1 MSGEKAPRKQSFLQ
15 GVAVLTA
22 ATIIVKLLGFIY
34 KVPLQNILQ
43 ERGFGYFNTAYD
55 VYNVLLMIS
64 TTGLPVAVSR
74 MISQA
79 QALENYAQIRKI
91 YSVSMKVFLTIGV
104 IGTLVMLVFCKP
116 LSVMVTTNENS
127 WAAIAALSPCVLLI
141 CIVSAHRGFFQGQS
155 NMTPTSVSQ
164 VYEAMIRVV
173 FGLGG
178 AYLMLKKTGS
188 FVYAAAGGIFGVT
201 AGCIVA
207 VVYLRIQ
214 FGKSNQI
221 LRQGGGEAKST
232 RQTMKELL
240 VIAIP
245 ITLGSAGL
253 QIINLF
259 DTMIYMRRLTG
270 ALAWSSDAADTAKGI
285 YNFCQTIFNL
295 PCSLITPITISIIP
309 TVTAALTK
317 GNTAGAR
324 HTEESA
330 VRTMSL
336 IAMPCAVGLAVLS
349 EPIIR
354 LLARNYGPES
364 VATAAPILAYLGIA
378 VIFNSTVLL
387 FNAIMQA
394 HGDVTTPVVNM
405 LIGGVVK
412 VVVNYILVAIPSLNI
427 IGAAIGTIVCYVT
440 ITVLDLIAMRRSV
453 TTRPAI
459 FRNVIRP
466 AAAAGIMGAATF
478 FAAALLRSFTDSNTV
493 VCLGAL
499 IAAVVV
505 YVIFVVVLRCITY
518 EDCMLLPK
526 GEKIAKIL
534 HIKQKT

>member
-188 FVYAAAGGIFGVT
+188 LIYAAAGGIFGVT

-317 GNTAGAR
+317 GNTAAR
-324 HTEESA
+324 GT
-330 VRTMSL
+330 RRNL
-336 IAMPCAVGLAVLS
+336 PCA
-349 EPIIR
+349 P
-354 LLARNYGPES
+354 
-364 VATAAPILAYLGIA
+364 
-378 VIFNSTVLL
+378 
-387 FNAIMQA
+387 
-394 HGDVTTPVVNM
+394 
-405 LIGGVVK
+405 
-412 VVVNYILVAIPSLNI
+412 
-427 IGAAIGTIVCYVT
+427 
-440 ITVLDLIAMRRSV
+440 
-453 TTRPAI
+453 
-459 FRNVIRP
+459 
-466 AAAAGIMGAATF
+466 
-478 FAAALLRSFTDSNTV
+478 
-493 VCLGAL
+493 
-499 IAAVVV
+499 
-505 YVIFVVVLRCITY
+505 
-518 EDCMLLPK
+518 
-526 GEKIAKIL
+526 
-534 HIKQKT
+534 

>member
-1 MSGEKAPRKQSFLQ
+1 MSENKPKKQSFLQ

-79 QALENYAQIRKI
+79 QALENYAQIRKV
-91 YSVSMKVFLTIGV
+91 YSTSMKVFLTIGV
-104 IGTLVMLVFCKP
+104 VGTLIMLVFSRQ

-178 AYLMLKKTGS
+178 AWLLLKKTGS
-188 FVYAAAGGIFGVT
+188 LVYAAAGGIFGVT
-201 AGCIVA
+201 MGCVVA
-207 VVYLRIQ
+207 VIYLRIQ

-221 LRQGGGEAKST
+221 LQRGGGEAKST
-232 RQTMKELL
+232 RATMKELL
-240 VIAIP
+240 AIAVP

-295 PCSLITPITISIIP
+295 PCSLVTPITISIIP
-309 TVTAALTK
+309 TVTAALTVK
-317 GNTAGAR
+317 NLSGAR

-330 VRTMSL
+330 VRTMAL
-336 IAMPCAVGLAVLS
+336 ITMPCAVGLAVLA

-354 LLARNYGPES
+354 LLASNYGAES
-364 VATAAPILAYLGIA
+364 VATATPILMYLGIA

-405 LIGGVVK
+405 LIGGIVK
-412 VVVNYILVAIPSLNI
+412 VIVNYILVGIPALNI
-427 IGAAIGTIVCYVT
+427 VGAAIGTVICYLT
-440 ITVLDLIAMRRSV
+440 ITILDLIAMRKTV
-453 TTRPAI
+453 TTRPVI
-459 FRNVIRP
+459 FRNIIRP
-466 AAAAGIMGAATF
+466 GLAALLMGAATVLSYRVL
-478 FAAALLRSFTDSNTV
+478 ARLVSSNTV
-493 VCLGAL
+493 ACLGAL
-499 IAAVVV
+499 VIA
-505 YVIFVVVLRCITY
+505 VIAYAILVLALQCITY
-518 EDCMLLPK
+518 EDCMLFPK

-534 HIKQKT
+534 HIRRRS